1 LPTLPA
7 AQAEIA
13 AAPRPPTSAPVLAP
27 LRQAGSGT
35 YSYWGFD
42 IYQARLW
49 VEPGFDAKAPARQR
63 YALELQYLRG
73 FKGRDIAQ
81 RSLAEMRRQGPLSEE
96 QAQRWLQ
103 AMQAAFPDVAS
114 GDRLLGVHVPGHGAQ
129 FYANGRSSGEVAD
142 PEFARR
148 FFGIWLS
155 EWTSAP
161 QLREALLGPSVV
173 AQPR

>member
-1 LPTLPA
+1 MQAESGRVQAVPA
-7 AQAEIA
+7 AA
-13 AAPRPPTSAPVLAP
+13 TVLAP
-27 LRQAGSGT
+27 LREAGSGT
-35 YSYWGFD
+35 YSYWGLD

-49 VEPGFDAKAPARQR
+49 VEPGFDASALARQR

-81 RSLAEMRRQGPLSEE
+81 RSLAEMRRQGSLDEA

-114 GDRLLGVHVPGHGAQ
+114 GDRLLGVHVPGRGAQ
-129 FYANGRSSGEVAD
+129 FYANGRPTAEVAD
-142 PEFARR
+142 AEFAQR

-161 QLREALLGPSVV
+161 QLRAALLGQAA

>member
-1 LPTLPA
+1 VQAEAGRVQAVPA
-7 AQAEIA
+7 AA
-13 AAPRPPTSAPVLAP
+13 TVLAP
-27 LRQAGSGT
+27 LREAGSGT

-42 IYQARLW
+42 VYQARLW
-49 VEPGFDAKAPARQR
+49 VEPGFDANALARQR
-63 YALELQYLRG
+63 YVLELQYQRG

-96 QAQRWLQ
+96 QAQRWLA

-129 FYANGRSSGEVAD
+129 FYANGRPTAEVAD

-161 QLREALLGPSVV
+161 QLRAALLGPSV
-173 AQPR
+173 AARPR

>member
-1 LPTLPA
+1 MPTLPA

-13 AAPRPPTSAPVLAP
+13 APPRAPTAAPVLAP

-49 VEPGFDAKAPARQR
+49 VEPGFDAKALARQR

-81 RSLAEMRRQGPLSEE
+81 RSLAEMRRQGPLSEQ
-96 QAQRWLQ
+96 QAQRWLA

-129 FYANGRSSGEVAD
+129 FYANGRPSGEVAD

-155 EWTSAP
+155 EGTSAP
-161 QLREALLGPSVV
+161 RLREALLGRSVL